1 MNKLFATSLAIIGG
15 VLGFIVGL
23 TIGFAMNSYS
33 LIVLYGLATIFAL
46 LGGFSL
52 SKLSS
57 AINNQD
63 HSTQKALTILCTITA
78 AILLALSILTVT
90 MLNTYY

>member
-1 MNKLFATSLAIIGG
+1 MNKLFAASLAIIGG
-15 VLGFIVGL
+15 VLGFIIGL

-33 LIVLYGLATIFAL
+33 LIVLYGLAAVFAL

-52 SKLSS
+52 SKFSS
-57 AINNQD
+57 AIDNQD
-63 HSTQKALTILCTITA
+63 QNTRKVLIILCTIIA
-78 AILLALSILTVT
+78 AILLALLTLTVT